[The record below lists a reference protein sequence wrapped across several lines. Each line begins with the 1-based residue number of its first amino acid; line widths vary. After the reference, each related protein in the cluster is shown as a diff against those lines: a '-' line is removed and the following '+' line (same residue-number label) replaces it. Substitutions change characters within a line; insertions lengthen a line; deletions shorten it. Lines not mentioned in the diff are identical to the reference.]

1 MDNNRLGILRH
12 STAHLMAAAVLKLF
26 PEAKFGIGPAI
37 ENGFYYDFELNKNL
51 TPQDLLKIEKQ
62 MKKIASQNLKYEK
75 KEMDLTEATE
85 LFKKLNQPY
94 KLELLED
101 IKKYGTTEIEKIAPT
116 EPQKVSGS
124 QKNSKFQ
131 RSQEN
136 KVTIYQ
142 LGNFVDLCRGPHLD
156 STKEIKAFKL
166 QKIAGAYWRGD
177 EKNKMLQRIYGLAF
191 KTEKELSDH
200 LKFLEEAEKSDHR
213 ELGKSLDLFSISD
226 QLGSGLVLWHPKG
239 AIIRRI
245 IEDFWKDEHKKRGYQ
260 LVYSPHIGKLALWK
274 KSGHWDFYRENL
286 YAPIKIDEEEY
297 LLKPMNCPFHILIY
311 QSQLRSYRDLPI
323 RYAELGTVYR
333 YERSGVLHGLTR
345 VRGFTQDDAHLF
357 CTSQQVEAE
366 AIGVLKLAIFMMK
379 TFGFRDYQVALS
391 TRPEKS
397 IGSSEMWDK
406 ATQALKGALEKTK
419 VKYEIDK
426 GEGVFYGPKIDI
438 KTLDALGRAWQG
450 PTIQVDFNF
459 PERFDVNYIDEQ
471 GKKIRPVMIH
481 RTVLGAMERFIGVL
495 IEHYKGVFPVWLTP
509 VQIYLAPV
517 GKDHWKAVDKLAKEF
532 ETLGLRV
539 WADESRETIGYKIRK
554 AENQKIPYILVIGD
568 KEMKSKKLNVRLRGG
583 KVKPMT
589 QKEFIEMVLRE
600 IQDKKIR

>member
-1 MDNNRLGILRH
+1 
-12 STAHLMAAAVLKLF
+12 
-26 PEAKFGIGPAI
+26 
-37 ENGFYYDFELNKNL
+37 
-51 TPQDLLKIEKQ
+51 
-62 MKKIASQNLKYEK
+62 
-75 KEMDLTEATE
+75 
-85 LFKKLNQPY
+85 
-94 KLELLED
+94 
-101 IKKYGTTEIEKIAPT
+101 
-116 EPQKVSGS
+116 
-124 QKNSKFQ
+124 
-131 RSQEN
+131 
-136 KVTIYQ
+136 
-142 LGNFVDLCRGPHLD
+142 
-156 STKEIKAFKL
+156 
-166 QKIAGAYWRGD
+166 
-177 EKNKMLQRIYGLAF
+177 
-191 KTEKELSDH
+191 
-200 LKFLEEAEKSDHR
+200 
-213 ELGKSLDLFSISD
+213 
-226 QLGSGLVLWHPKG
+226 
-239 AIIRRI
+239 
-245 IEDFWKDEHKKRGYQ
+245 
-260 LVYSPHIGKLALWK
+260 
-274 KSGHWDFYRENL
+274 
-286 YAPIKIDEEEY
+286 
-297 LLKPMNCPFHILIY
+297 
-311 QSQLRSYRDLPI
+311 
-323 RYAELGTVYR
+323 
-333 YERSGVLHGLTR
+333 
-345 VRGFTQDDAHLF
+345 
-357 CTSQQVEAE
+357 
-366 AIGVLKLAIFMMK
+366 MK